1 VLQIFLAKT
10 CAKME
15 KKKTRFRLKSV
26 KVAMVLVKL
35 FENQEKPFRNC
46 LQTIIRMMNLSTVLE
61 MTLEIVPG
69 TTIQGSGNQA
79 EFTVDQDRGGQI
91 ALSSQLQLI
100 QPTFTKQ

>member
-1 VLQIFLAKT
+1 
-10 CAKME
+10 
-15 KKKTRFRLKSV
+15 
-26 KVAMVLVKL
+26 
-35 FENQEKPFRNC
+35 
-46 LQTIIRMMNLSTVLE
+46 MMNLSTVLE